1 MQKDSDVGGHVGPN
15 LGVVELTIAFHY
27 VFDSPKDK
35 IVWDV
40 SHQSYGHKLLT
51 GRKNGFEKGHY
62 REVSGYSNQHESKH
76 DYFTVGHTSTSISL
90 ATGLAKARDLKKES
104 GNVVAFIGDSS

>member
-1 MQKDSDVGGHVGPN
+1 MSKLSVEEMKQLAEEMRQNLAKDSDVGGHVGPN

-40 SHQSYGHKLLT
+40 SHQSYGHKL
-51 GRKNGFEKGHY
+51 
-62 REVSGYSNQHESKH
+62 
-76 DYFTVGHTSTSISL
+76 
-90 ATGLAKARDLKKES
+90 
-104 GNVVAFIGDSS
+104 

>member
-1 MQKDSDVGGHVGPN
+1 MYNDTALHVLDTVNSPTEMSKK
-15 LGVVELTIAFHY
+15 LSVEEEMKQLAEEMRQRCVKGRKRCRWARWFESRCSQLTISFFIMYLIHLR
-27 VFDSPKDK
+27 DK

-62 REVSGYSNQHESKH
+62 HESKRV
-76 DYFTVGHTSTSISL
+76 FQSTR
-90 ATGLAKARDLKKES
+90 K
-104 GNVVAFIGDSS
+104 

>member
-1 MQKDSDVGGHVGPN
+1 MSTVLHVLDAINSPADVKKLSVEEMKQLAEEMRQKILQKDSDVGGHVGPN

-62 REVSGYSNQHESKH
+62 CEV
-76 DYFTVGHTSTSISL
+76 I
-90 ATGLAKARDLKKES
+90 
-104 GNVVAFIGDSS
+104 